1 MEKFGDYLKD
11 IGLTSAPFTEKIE
24 SVYNICSQMCP
35 EEIKDIFV
43 TNYKKTLV
51 VKNSSTFGFSPIIT
65 VWKPSNS

>member
-1 MEKFGDYLKD
+1 MEKFGHYLKD

-43 TNYKKTLV
+43 TNYKKNRWQRRIHQPLV
-51 VKNSSTFGFSPIIT
+51 FLR
-65 VWKPSNS
+65 